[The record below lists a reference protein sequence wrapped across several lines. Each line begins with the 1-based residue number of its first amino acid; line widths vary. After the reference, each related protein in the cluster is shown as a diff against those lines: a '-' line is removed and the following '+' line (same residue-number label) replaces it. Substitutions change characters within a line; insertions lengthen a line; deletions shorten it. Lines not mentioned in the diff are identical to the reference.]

1 MASALCLAGCA
12 TDIMEAD
19 DVEMTYKY
27 DENDEDESGNADS
40 EGSQDS
46 SGSIDDLIPNTK
58 SETFTISKAK
68 EMLSIGDG
76 VGSVT
81 LNNVK
86 GKSVYVISQ
95 NNTKKTINTARA
107 MTIAS
112 LAATGRAAV
121 KKQADISDTETEL
134 EDYNGFS
141 AVVQVPVTVNSV
153 GVKESGRA
161 TSGRS
166 SIGAAPH
173 IGSQK
178 SIFVDANEALTKFT
192 KKKAKVEYEGKY
204 CYIWSIVD
212 DKILD
217 SVSCKNMADSFDE
230 YYLEMRSIFGKESDK
245 IYIYNSGFKLDDM
258 KKHTDTGTKV
268 NIIVYSMSK
277 PTTIGY
283 FHSKDYYET
292 EEELSSTTGKLY
304 SENSSTRYSNGGK
317 YFYINYR
324 YASGTF
330 QEKTLATSTLLHEFQ
345 HMIHFSVK
353 NMAGLKPSA
362 WYNEML
368 SMLAEDI
375 FATRLNTGIKA
386 PSVMRMGSFHKNYY
400 KSGLTDFSTTYA
412 YGTSY
417 SFGGWLV
424 RNFGGV
430 NLVHLMMTNN
440 KVDEDSIVAAVNT
453 FSPKKYDFD
462 TLFNEYVD
470 DCVNSRN
477 FNIRLTGTADVNEK
491 NYTLNPITNTPIVSP
506 VDKSLGAD
514 VGPYGFVVRQVEV
527 AGSSCT
533 FELSERTSRER
544 VHIIVK

>member
-1 MASALCLAGCA
+1 MRRVSFFLIAAALFLAGCA
-12 TDIMEAD
+12 TDIGESN
-19 DVEMTYKY
+19 DVEMTYEY
-27 DENDEDESGNADS
+27 EES
-40 EGSQDS
+40 EGSTLDE
-46 SGSIDDLIPNTK
+46 LIPNTK

-68 EMLSIGDG
+68 EMLSIGEG

-121 KKQADISDTETEL
+121 KKQADMSDSEIEL

-141 AVVQVPVTVNSV
+141 NVAQFPINAANV
-153 GVKESGRA
+153 GVKASGRA
-161 TSGRS
+161 AGGSFSMGPT
-166 SIGAAPH
+166 PH
-173 IGSQK
+173 VGSQK
-178 SIFVDANEALTKFT
+178 SIFVDSNEALTKFT
-192 KKKAKVEYEGKY
+192 RKKAKVEYEGKH
-204 CYIWSIVD
+204 CYIWSIED

-217 SVSCKNMADSFDE
+217 SVSCKNLADTFDE
-230 YYLEMRSIFGKESDK
+230 YYMEMRSIFGQESDK
-245 IYIYNSGFKLDDM
+245 IYIYNSGFKLEDM
-258 KKHTDTGTKV
+258 RKHADTGTKV
-268 NIIVYSMSK
+268 NIVVYSISN

-292 EEELSSTTGKLY
+292 EDELEALTGSIY
-304 SENSSTRYSNGGK
+304 SENSATKFSNGGK
-317 YFYINYR
+317 YFYMNYR
-324 YASGTF
+324 YASGSF
-330 QEKTLATSTLLHEFQ
+330 LEKALATSTLLHEFQ

-375 FATRLNTGIKA
+375 FATRLNTGSKA
-386 PSVMRMGSFHKNYY
+386 PSVMRMGSFSRNYF
-400 KSGLTDFSTTYA
+400 KSGLTDFSNSYA

-430 NLVHLMMTNN
+430 NLVHVMMTNN

-462 TLFNEYVD
+462 ALFNEYVS
-470 DCVNSRN
+470 DCVNSKN
-477 FNIRLTGTADVNEK
+477 FNIKLNGVADVNEK
-491 NYTLNPITNTPIVSP
+491 SYTLNPITNTPIVTP

-514 VGPYGFVVRQVEV
+514 LGPYGFVVRQVEV
-527 AGSSCT
+527 TGSSCT
-533 FELSERTSRER
+533 FELSERTSREK